1 MITIDNLRPL
11 LASLG
16 YEQTKG
22 ITEVWTRSFGASSS
36 EIAVDFGCEAICYP
50 EDLKIHR
57 KTTTNFSQPENF
69 VVLECITRLLSLG
82 YAPRQLEL
90 EKPTP
95 KGHGESGGHCDI
107 IIQNNE
113 GEVFALVEC
122 KTMDSTKSGDEFS
135 RAWSYMEEDGGQ
147 LFNYF
152 NTFRQATALC
162 LYASDW
168 VEGRCVYQSR
178 IVSIQDNE
186 GYIQASGL
194 PGYASV
200 EAKKGGKE
208 SYFKVWRD
216 TYDLD
221 YSPVGLFEEGTKPF
235 TIGMRVLRAED
246 LKDAD
251 GSDIQKKYHEYAT
264 IMRQHNVSG
273 RENAFDKLVNLF
285 LAKIV
290 DETRNGNALKFHWGG
305 AATDDYY
312 SLQDRLQKM
321 YSEGMNEFLGEPV
334 TYIDEQ
340 QISYAFTHY
349 LGKLDATKDAVLQYF
364 RQQKFY
370 TNNDFAF
377 LDVHNE
383 TLFRQNAEILKKVV
397 GMLQDIR
404 LRTEKPNQFL
414 GDLFEGFLDQGVK
427 QNEGQFFTPLPIVRF
442 IVSSLPL
449 ETLHAERAVPKVIDY
464 ACGAGH
470 FLNEYAQQIKPFISA
485 LGVAEQDCYNAIYGI
500 EKEYRLSKV
509 AKVSAFMYGQEGINI
524 IYQDA
529 LKKHERIKEGSYSV
543 LIANP
548 PYSVKGFLETLTEE
562 ERLQYELNTYVSD
575 ISANNS
581 IEVFF
586 LERASQLLRSGGV
599 AAIILPS
606 SVLSNGNIY
615 SRAREQM
622 LREFQIVAIAEFGSG
637 TFGKTGTNTVTL
649 FLKKRDTTVPAKE
662 HYRNRVKTWF
672 GGDFASDDRYQ
683 DTPLL
688 DAYCRMQG
696 IDRTLYDSLLCLA
709 PVAGLWEHELFKS
722 YRAKFA
728 ADAEAKRI
736 LKKTPTK
743 KYTREMQTEEL
754 EKYILTAIR
763 ELEQEKLYYYLLA
776 KSNEQ
781 PVLII
786 KSPADNAT
794 NKRFLGYEWS
804 SRKGDEGIKYIGS
817 ATKSEGEGELSLI
830 KGIDSIQTPL
840 FNPRDLSD
848 TSRINSLVR
857 SCFLGEAV
865 SIPEELKSYCSTLR
879 LTDMLDF
886 KRTDWDAA
894 IRTAVSSAMEIES
907 LYPLK
912 PLREFVDTLGG
923 LWTGKKAPFA
933 RVKVLRNT
941 NFTSSGTL
949 SLENVA
955 EIEVETAAL
964 AKRRLQAGDIIV
976 EKSGGSSTQAVGRV
990 VLFEEQIQEEYA
1002 YSNFTVRLRV
1012 MTDVLLPKYL
1022 HLYLH
1027 DFYLKGGTFS
1037 MQNGASGLKN
1047 LNMESYLSVPI
1058 PLPPIEIQQAIVGEC
1073 AVVDAEY
1080 KSSRMSID
1088 DCREKIGE
1096 IFLELDARM
1105 QRGIGIDTLRV
1116 DTICEF
1122 NPSKR
1127 EVAGIPLDTAVSF
1140 LEMASVSNDGFVE
1153 GGQDRILQEVIKGSY
1168 TYFRDGDIIIAKI
1181 TPCMENGKCALLSG
1195 LTNGIGFGSSE
1206 FHVFRNKNAAVRQ
1219 GFLFH
1224 CLNREIIRKQAEQR
1238 MTGASGHRRV
1248 PIDFY
1253 RDLSIPV
1260 PSIQEQDRIIQ
1271 EIGGYE
1277 AEIRKAEAV
1286 MQGAEA
1292 RKSAILKKYLE

>member
-1 MITIDNLRPL
+1 MITKDNLRPL

-16 YEQTKG
+16 YKNRKSN
-22 ITEVWTRSFGASSS
+22 TEVWTRSFEASSS
-36 EIAVDFGCEAICYP
+36 TIAVDFGEATIRYP
-50 EDLKIHR
+50 EDLRIHR

-69 VVLECITRLLSLG
+69 VVLECITRLLNLG
-82 YAPRQLEL
+82 YTPRQLEL

-95 KGHGESGGHCDI
+95 KGHGEAGGHCDI

-113 GEVFALVEC
+113 GEVFALIEC
-122 KTMDSTKSGDEFS
+122 KTMNSTKSGDEFS

-152 NTFRQATALC
+152 NTYRQATALC

-168 VEGRCVYQSR
+168 VEERCVYQSR

-186 GYIQASGL
+186 SYIQASGL
-194 PGYASV
+194 PSYADV
-200 EAKKGGKE
+200 AAKKGGKE

-235 TIGMRVLRAED
+235 TIGQRVLRAED

-273 RENAFDKLVNLF
+273 RENAFDKLINLF

-290 DETRNGNALKFHWGG
+290 DETRNREVLKFHWSG

-321 YSEGMNEFLGEPV
+321 YSEGMNEFLGEQV
-334 TYIDEQ
+334 TYIDEL
-340 QISYAFTHY
+340 QISHVFTHY
-349 LGKLDATKDAVLQYF
+349 LGDLDATKDAVLQYF
-364 RQQKFY
+364 REQKFY

-383 TLFRQNAEILKKVV
+383 ILFRQNAEILKKVV

-404 LRTEKPNQFL
+404 LRTDKPNQFL

-449 ETLHAERAVPKVIDY
+449 EKLHTDGAIPKVIDY

-470 FLNEYAQQIKPFISA
+470 FLNEYAQQVKPFISA
-485 LGVAEQDCYNAIYGI
+485 LGGAEQDCYREIYGI

-509 AKVSAFMYGQEGINI
+509 AKVSAFMYGQDSINI

-562 ERLQYELNTYVSD
+562 ERGQYELSTYVSD

-649 FLKKRDTTVPAKE
+649 FLKKRDKTVPAKE
-662 HYRNRVKTWF
+662 HYWNRVKTWF
-672 GGDFASDDRYQ
+672 SGDFAPDICYQ
-683 DTPLL
+683 DAPLL
-688 DAYCRMQG
+688 EDYCRMQD
-696 IDRTLYDSLLCLA
+696 IDRSLYETLLRQA
-709 PVAGLWEHELFKS
+709 PTEELWEHELFKS
-722 YRAKFA
+722 YRVKFA

-736 LKKTPTK
+736 LNKKLTK
-743 KYTREMQTEEL
+743 KYTRVMRSEEL
-754 EKYILTAIR
+754 EKYILTTTR
-763 ELEQEKLYYYLLA
+763 KLEQEKLYYYLLA
-776 KSNEQ
+776 KRNGQ

-786 KSPADNAT
+786 KSPADNKE

-840 FNPRDLSD
+840 FNSRDLSD
-848 TSRINSLVR
+848 ASRINSLVR
-857 SCFLGEAV
+857 GGFLGEPV

-886 KRTDWDAA
+886 KRADWDAA
-894 IRTAVSSAMEIES
+894 IRTAVVVNIES
-907 LYPLK
+907 RYPLVELASLCNYIRNGRSVNQRDDQGK
-912 PLREFVDTLGG
+912 YKVSRIETIASTEFNLDAVKYTNDDVEAEYFWENGDIALSHINSLKHLGKTALYKGEDKVLVHGINLLRLSVNKELVLPYYLFAYSKADSFKAEILRYC
-923 LWTGKKAPFA
+923 KKA
-933 RVKVLRNT
+933 VNQ
-941 NFTSSGTL
+941 SS
-949 SLENVA
+949 
-955 EIEVETAAL
+955 I
-964 AKRRLQAGDIIV
+964 
-976 EKSGGSSTQAVGRV
+976 SSKDVGH
-990 VLFEEQIQEEYA
+990 IQ
-1002 YSNFTVRLRV
+1002 
-1012 MTDVLLPKYL
+1012 
-1022 HLYLH
+1022 
-1027 DFYLKGGTFS
+1027 
-1037 MQNGASGLKN
+1037 
-1047 LNMESYLSVPI
+1047 I
-1058 PLPPIEIQQAIVGEC
+1058 PLPPMEIQQAVVDEC

-1080 KSSRMSID
+1080 ESSRMSIEEY
-1088 DCREKIGE
+1088 RERISSVFKELE
-1096 IFLELDARM
+1096 IVKEGK
-1105 QRGIGIDTLRV
+1105 RG
-1116 DTICEF
+1116 
-1122 NPSKR
+1122 
-1127 EVAGIPLDTAVSF
+1127 
-1140 LEMASVSNDGFVE
+1140 
-1153 GGQDRILQEVIKGSY
+1153 GG
-1168 TYFRDGDIIIAKI
+1168 
-1181 TPCMENGKCALLSG
+1181 
-1195 LTNGIGFGSSE
+1195 
-1206 FHVFRNKNAAVRQ
+1206 
-1219 GFLFH
+1219 
-1224 CLNREIIRKQAEQR
+1224 
-1238 MTGASGHRRV
+1238 
-1248 PIDFY
+1248 
-1253 RDLSIPV
+1253 
-1260 PSIQEQDRIIQ
+1260 
-1271 EIGGYE
+1271 
-1277 AEIRKAEAV
+1277 
-1286 MQGAEA
+1286 
-1292 RKSAILKKYLE
+1292 